1 MRIVWNL
8 LKICSSYA
16 STSHNTS
23 EKVKERSKLKAT
35 CSVSQGLSLQRSGCF
50 KFVKF
55 VFQFGKG
62 GGVPANTQPTVS
74 VAAVPPQPPAEKK
87 QHSTSKLQVGDVNR
101 K

>member
-1 MRIVWNL
+1 MF
-8 LKICSSYA
+8 SSYA
-16 STSHNTS
+16 STSHNTR
-23 EKVKERSKLKAT
+23 EKVKERSKLNAT
-35 CSVSQGLSLQRSGCF
+35 SSVSQGLSLPRSDCF

-74 VAAVPPQPPAEKK
+74 VAAVPSQPPAEKK

-101 K
+101 KWLYVFFPL

>member
-1 MRIVWNL
+1 M
-8 LKICSSYA
+8 CSSCA
-16 STSHNTS
+16 STSHNTR

-35 CSVSQGLSLQRSGCF
+35 SSVSHGLSPQRSGCF

-62 GGVPANTQPTVS
+62 GRVPANTQPTVS
-74 VAAVPPQPPAEKK
+74 VTAVPPQPPAEKK

>member
-1 MRIVWNL
+1 M
-8 LKICSSYA
+8 
-16 STSHNTS
+16 
-23 EKVKERSKLKAT
+23 
-35 CSVSQGLSLQRSGCF
+35 SQGLDVQRSGCF

-74 VAAVPPQPPAEKK
+74 VAAVPSQPPAEKK